1 MLRYVQKERDS
12 YVVKESFVE
21 FKEQHHEMTGDAI
34 AVTILK
40 KLKELGLNCEYL
52 QGQGYNGSGSMAGVR
67 KGASSIIL
75 EKYFLATYIHCC
87 SHILNLS
94 IASSCSEVIVRN
106 MMGRVSEV
114 SKFFEHG
121 KRQDKMAEVIDHE
134 FSEVKKKRVKPLC
147 RTRWV
152 ERHDA
157 LEVFVELYP
166 AIVQS
171 LHDIACGEDSVS

>member
-1 MLRYVQKERDS
+1 M
-12 YVVKESFVE
+12 
-21 FKEQHHEMTGDAI
+21 G
-34 AVTILK
+34 
-40 KLKELGLNCEYL
+40 
-52 QGQGYNGSGSMAGVR
+52 GVR
-67 KGASSIIL
+67 KGASSVIL
-75 EKYFLATYIHCC
+75 EKYPLTTYIHCC

-94 IASSCSEVIVRN
+94 IASSCLEVLVRN
-106 MMGRVSEV
+106 MMGSVSEI

-121 KRQDKMAEVIDHE
+121 KRLDKLAEVIDSE
-134 FSEVKKKRVKPLC
+134 FPDVKKQRVKPLC

-171 LHDIACGEDSVS
+171 LHDIAYGEDSVSWNRNTINDANGLLSAIEKFSFLPWFGFQCYIQKR